1 MHPNTRPA
9 LPEPVRRRFFPVL
22 AALPLAAAVAQTSTT
37 TRANTVKTSA
47 RIGIAGGGARVTA
60 ASRLTAVLSRAG
72 LNVAKALAP
81 QLEGFI
87 QKTARR
93 RLRSFVPPRV
103 QPPPRCM

>member
-1 MHPNTRPA
+1 MTGGKHAPKHPACVTRTRPKA
-9 LPEPVRRRFFPVL
+9 LFSVL

-81 QLEGFI
+81 P
-87 QKTARR
+87 A
-93 RLRSFVPPRV
+93 
-103 QPPPRCM
+103 

>member
-9 LPEPVRRRFFPVL
+9 LPEPVRRRFFSVL

-81 QLEGFI
+81 P
-87 QKTARR
+87 A
-93 RLRSFVPPRV
+93 
-103 QPPPRCM
+103 